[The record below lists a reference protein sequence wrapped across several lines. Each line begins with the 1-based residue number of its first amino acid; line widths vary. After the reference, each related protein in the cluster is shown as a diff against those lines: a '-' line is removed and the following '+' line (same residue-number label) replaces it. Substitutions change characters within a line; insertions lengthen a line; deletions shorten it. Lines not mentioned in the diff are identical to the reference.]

1 MVKIIRQAIYR
12 VWQFLQAL
20 SAHLREEDF
29 RVLKENLTPEEL
41 GAFSRMPPADQRHS
55 LDVYYTL
62 VRAGK
67 THPELLKAA
76 LLHDIG
82 KAEGEI
88 RLWHRVAIV
97 LIRAVFPRA
106 LKWLA
111 VPNGWRYPFYVHYYH
126 PVLGAEMARK
136 LGCSPLTVELILR
149 HQPALELPPWDP
161 SPEEME
167 LLRALQE
174 VDGTK

>member
-1 MVKIIRQAIYR
+1 MVRIIKQALYR
-12 VWQFLQAL
+12 TWQFFQAL
-20 SAHLREEDF
+20 SAHLGEEDL
-29 RVLKENLTPEEL
+29 RVLRENLTLEEL
-41 GAFSRMPPADQRHS
+41 AAFTRMPQADQRHS

-62 VRAGK
+62 VRRGK
-67 THPELLKAA
+67 THPDLLKAA

-82 KAEGEI
+82 KGEGEI
-88 RLWHRVAIV
+88 RLWHRVSIV
-97 LIRAVFPRA
+97 LVRAFFPRA

-111 VPNGWRYPFYVHYYH
+111 VPDGWRRPFYIHYYH
-126 PVLGAEMARK
+126 PILGAEIAQR

-161 SPEEME
+161 SPEVQE
-167 LLRALQE
+167 LLRSLRE